1 SLFCALGVPVL
12 TYHVAR
18 PFFAHAYWAWLAGL
32 LAVVEPNLAYGNVA
46 GMEVPLFSVFT
57 LAAVWLSQRRHFLI
71 TGILLGLGVVTRA
84 EATLDAL
91 VIGLILLA
99 GSLVNCKTL
108 LASKALTIG
117 LQLF

>member
-1 SLFCALGVPVL
+1 MSAGRAPDTAALDRFLREHFPFYIAAIVL
-12 TYHVAR
+12 TFHVAR
-18 PFFAHAYWAWLAGL
+18 PFFAHAHWAWLAGL

-91 VIGLILLA
+91 V
-99 GSLVNCKTL
+99 
-108 LASKALTIG
+108 
-117 LQLF
+117 